1 MIFRYITAPFVPF
14 AVGRDVQ
21 IFEGYIRELFV
32 ECEYYSVE
40 KITVESCAEILQEY
54 NFMNVSVIDGNGTV
68 DGFEIKKGMHF
79 ILPNKYGIAE
89 FKGNMELL
97 ISYI

>member
-32 ECEYYSVE
+32 ECEYYNVE
-40 KITVESCAEILQEY
+40 NGA
-54 NFMNVSVIDGNGTV
+54 VSAIS
-68 DGFEIKKGMHF
+68 
-79 ILPNKYGIAE
+79 AE
-89 FKGNMELL
+89 FAVKNLF
-97 ISYI
+97 

>member
-54 NFMNVSVIDGNGTV
+54 NFMNVSVIEGSGKV
-68 DGFEIKKGMHF
+68 DGRVIKR
-79 ILPNKYGIAE
+79 
-89 FKGNMELL
+89 
-97 ISYI
+97 